1 MINFQGFIRGFI
13 QLIGMEK
20 TIENDFFKLNY
31 GIGAVT
37 NIGSISIKK
46 NSEWIRAINEISIKS
61 GRKKLKIHS
70 YSEVSTIGKE
80 STLFINFFGN
90 LSFKLKIEQDSPVV
104 HIEPDFYD
112 VLAIQNL
119 TLEFKID
126 FHGVNQY
133 DYLNF
138 SGNKYRKLES
148 IEKFSLKVPPTG
160 AFGQVWTVHSKDL
173 YCGLIGLNQSEILNF
188 SAKSTTKDI
197 TLSQKV
203 KVNFETR
210 FCIIAG
216 KGEKITPIREKL
228 LKILPIK
235 PLPIKYA
242 NKLESEAKLSFET
255 LYNHF
260 LIDCTSGKS
269 PSSFIMY
276 YSDGKE
282 GFHYKKLR
290 YTTIGNCFSV
300 GYITG
305 PMALY
310 LWKKE
315 LRYLEILLKELLP
328 PILNDALIQSGP
340 IAGSYLD
347 TYNQKLGYWTTG
359 RVQDPKKGFTDWFP
373 VKRDKKGT
381 RISWVA
387 PPLKPQL
394 KNGLWHYIVEKY
406 DILSRELNNPGVLRK
421 YDQLIVSPPYSGQIA
436 YNLLQVYVD
445 LQKSQTDPIFVGDME
460 EKLKNSIR
468 KTVDFLLKYQKNDGL
483 WDQELNEDGTTFWNQ
498 ETGACI
504 YPATML
510 FWWGVVFD
518 EEKIFNAGKKGL
530 LSCIKLLEDG
540 EYYGVYF
547 ETDAANR
554 QGDLVTAIAC
564 IKCFSKAYEL
574 TKEEKWLDHARRAA
588 WHLLSY
594 MWGTGVR
601 DRKNNVI
608 TGGMPV
614 TTYKSMGFPV
624 IGGSEL
630 CQAIEGLL
638 ELSFW
643 DRTFLVYAEAGL
655 GFHSHYMYFQHN
667 DDRGTNEILWGTL
680 ENWST
685 STSVDF
691 ASYATGPLIRSLYL
705 YSKILDIDKNTD

>member
-1 MINFQGFIRGFI
+1 MLQNSILKFDSDITTN
-13 QLIGMEK
+13 
-20 TIENDFFKLNY
+20 
-31 GIGAVT
+31 T
-37 NIGSISIKK
+37 NIGRIFIKQ
-46 NSEWIRAINEISIKS
+46 NTEWTIAIDEMVLKS
-61 GRKKLKIHS
+61 GRKTLQIHS
-70 YSEVSTIGKE
+70 YSEVSKTGKYI
-80 STLFINFFGN
+80 SLIVNFMGN
-90 LSFKLKIEQDSPVV
+90 LSFRFKIEENSSVI
-104 HIEPDFYD
+104 HITPDFYD
-112 VLAIQNL
+112 TLALENL
-119 TLEFKID
+119 TLILKVNL
-126 FHGVNQY
+126 HNTNQY

-138 SGNKYRKLES
+138 SGNKYRK
-148 IEKFSLKVPPTG
+148 IRNPEKFSLKVPPTG

-173 YCGLIGLNQSEILNF
+173 YCGIVGLNQPEIQEF
-188 SAKSTTKDI
+188 RAKSTANGI
-197 TLSQKV
+197 VLSQKV
-203 KVNFETR
+203 KVNFETD
-210 FCIIAG
+210 FCVIAG
-216 KGEKITPIREKL
+216 RGDLISPMREKL
-228 LKILPIK
+228 LYILPIK
-235 PLPIKYA
+235 PLSIKYKD
-242 NKLESEAKLSFET
+242 NLSSEAVLSFET

-282 GFHYKKLR
+282 GFHYNKLR

-310 LWKKE
+310 IWKKD
-315 LRYLEILLKELLP
+315 LRYLEILLNEFLP
-328 PILNDALIQSGP
+328 PILNDALIQTGP

-347 TYNQKLGYWTTG
+347 TYNHKLGYWTTG

-394 KNGLWHYIVEKY
+394 KNGLWHFIVEKY
-406 DILSRELNNPGVLRK
+406 DILTRELSNPGVLRK

-436 YNLLQVYVD
+436 YNLLQV
-445 LQKSQTDPIFVGDME
+445 LIQLKESKTDPIFLGDME
-460 EKLKNSIR
+460 EKLKSSIH
-468 KTVDFLLKYQKNDGL
+468 KTVDFLMKYQKDDGL
-483 WDQELNEDGTTFWNQ
+483 WDQELNEDGTTFWKQ

-504 YPATML
+504 YPAALL
-510 FWWGVVFD
+510 FWWGVLFGG
-518 EEKIFNAGKKGL
+518 EKAINAAKKAL
-530 LSCIKLLEDG
+530 QACVKLLEDG

-564 IKCFSKAYEL
+564 IKCFSKVYEL
-574 TKEEKWLDHARRAA
+574 TKEEEWLDHARRAA

-601 DRKNNVI
+601 DTKNNVI

-638 ELSFW
+638 ELSLW

-655 GFHSHYMYFQHN
+655 GFHSHYMYFKHN
-667 DDRGTNEILWGTL
+667 DDRGTNEIMWGTL

-705 YSKILDIDKNTD
+705 YSKLMDIDKNTD